1 MPRGRFYV
9 MARQKR
15 VIEIS
20 APVPESLVAPGGKIL
35 LVWRQLAAVV
45 SGRDLYVFLRRNGE
59 DVAYVAKGVSV
70 PGENVL
76 SVSLPELHGEFD
88 LVATFAD
95 PDLCEEHVR
104 IRLAATTTAA
114 TGSEAA
120 WQVPPTPRN
129 STPVSLL
136 SAFDGVMCI
145 NLDSDP
151 ARWERMRERF
161 SALGIGRKVQRIPA
175 VAVAGNYHI
184 GCALSHRKAIQKA
197 YDDGMES
204 VLVFEDDAV
213 FLRGAEWVLR
223 RGLRELAGR
232 TWKAVYL
239 GGYEKVRR
247 PNVFAEGC
255 THLAEARGLLSTHA
269 IAYHRQI
276 YEHLLSELP
285 GDEAG
290 MTEWIA
296 EEIAIDQYYAR
307 ELTVDIYRIV
317 PPVAA
322 QELHLA
328 LEDPDLRDQFPVGP
342 TE

>member
-1 MPRGRFYV
+1 MT
-9 MARQKR
+9 ARQER

-20 APVPESLVAPGGKIL
+20 GPAPGSLVAPGGKVL
-35 LVWRQLAAVV
+35 LAWKQLAAAV
-45 SGRDLYVFLRRNGE
+45 SGKDLYVFLYQNGE

-70 PGENVL
+70 PGENSL
-76 SVSLPELHGEFD
+76 SVSLPELHGEYD

-95 PDLCEEHVR
+95 PELRAERVR
-104 IRLAATTTAA
+104 IRLAATAA
-114 TGSEAA
+114 EAAGGEGA
-120 WQVPPTPRN
+120 WQVPAPRK

-136 SAFDGVMCI
+136 SAFDGIMCI

-151 ARWERMRERF
+151 ARWERMGERF
-161 SALGIGRKVQRIPA
+161 AALGIDRKVQRIPA
-175 VAVAGNYHI
+175 VAVTGNYHV
-184 GCALSHRKAIQKA
+184 GCALSHRRAIQKA

-223 RGLRELAGR
+223 RSLRELAGR

-247 PNVFAEGC
+247 PSVFAEGC
-255 THLAEARGLLSTHA
+255 THLAEARGLLGTHA
-269 IAYHRQI
+269 IAYHRHI
-276 YEHLLSELP
+276 YERLLSELP

-296 EEIAIDQYYAR
+296 KEIAIDQYYAR
-307 ELTVDIYRIV
+307 ELTVGVYRIV